1 METKRIVIVE
11 GDVERLVQV
20 VGVMIESMICEA
32 VNRQNVFRVALA
44 GGTTPRALYQYLA
57 GQAVRSSVPYQRVEF
72 FFGDE
77 RDVPHDNIES
87 NYRMVQRTLLDF
99 LPVEPG
105 NIYPMPADRDDL
117 SGGAAEYEQ
126 TIRKVVPAGPDGIP
140 VFDLVL
146 LGIGGDGHTASLFPG
161 TAALDEHE
169 KLVIAHFVPVLGRS
183 RMTFTYPLINA
194 ARYVICLVTGE
205 DKATVMADILGDGGE
220 NKSRLPA
227 ARVNPNGTLLF
238 AMDAAAARERKPQ
251 QISEK

>member
-1 METKRIVIVE
+1 MESKRVVIVE

-57 GQAVRSSVPYQRVEF
+57 GQAVRSNVPYQRVEF

-87 NYRMVQRTLLDF
+87 NYRMVQRTLLDS

-117 SGGAAEYEQ
+117 GGGAVEYEK
-126 TIRKVVPAGPDGIP
+126 TIRNVVPAGPDGIP

-161 TAALDEHE
+161 TAALDEQE
-169 KLVIAHFVPVLGRS
+169 KLVIAHFVPVLGRN
-183 RMTFTYPLINA
+183 RMTFTFPLINA

-205 DKATVMADILGDGGE
+205 DKAQVMADILGEGGE
-220 NKSRLPA
+220 TKTRLPA
-227 ARVNPNGTLLF
+227 ARVNPQGTLMF

>member
-1 METKRIVIVE
+1 MDTKRSVIVE

-20 VGVMIESMICEA
+20 VGGMIESLICET
-32 VNRQNVFRVALA
+32 VSRQNVFRVALA

-57 GQAVRSSVPYQRVEF
+57 GQAVRSNVPYQRVEF

-105 NIYPMPADRDDL
+105 NVYPMPADREDL
-117 SGGAAEYEQ
+117 NSGAAEYEQ
-126 TIRKVVPAGPDGIP
+126 AIRKAVPAGPDGIP

-169 KLVIAHFVPVLGRS
+169 KLVIAHFVPVLGRN
-183 RMTFTYPLINA
+183 RMTFTFPLINA

-205 DKATVMADILGDGGE
+205 DKAQVMADILGDGSE
-220 NKSRLPA
+220 AKTRLPA
-227 ARVNPNGTLLF
+227 ARIHPQGTLVF
-238 AMDAAAARERKPQ
+238 AMDAAAARERKTQ
-251 QISEK
+251 NAV